1 MSGRWKALASCVSG
15 LLLLGMQV
23 GALWAEW
30 APGEQLRPKGAVGGR
45 LPDEL
50 LVQVKPG
57 VTESRARGILNEFG
71 AQVSDEIPQLRVKR
85 IKVPPHALERIL
97 ESLNAHEHMSFAEP
111 NFLAEPMSIPNDY
124 YYNSQWHLPK
134 ISAPEGWDLTTGAAD
149 IPIAIL
155 DTGVDPNHPDLQAK
169 LLPGYNFYDRNT
181 DTSDVRGHGTAV
193 AGAAA
198 AISNNGR
205 GVAGV
210 AWRNPVLPL
219 RISAPDGYATYS
231 AMASA
236 ITYAADHGAKVINLS
251 YGGENYS
258 STLQSAVDY
267 AWSKGAVV
275 VASAANYSTDTPYYP
290 AACNHVVA
298 VSATNTSDQLT
309 SFSNYGNWVD
319 VAAPGVSIYTT
330 SRGGGYGAYSGT
342 SFSSPVTAG
351 LLALIFSANPSL
363 TNQDVLD
370 ILTQNTDDLG
380 APGFD
385 STFAH
390 GRINVSKSLQAAL
403 EKRQETDTTPPLAI
417 ITSPS
422 DGSVITGG
430 VITVNVSATDN
441 VGVTKVELYVNGSLH
456 STDTSSPYSFLWDSS
471 QRPDGTY
478 QFYAKAYDAAGNTA
492 QSGSISLNLT
502 RPQTDTTPPVVSISS
517 PPDGSVITGGVITVN
532 VSATDN
538 VGVTK
543 VELYVNGSLHSTDTS
558 SPYSFLWDSS
568 QRPDGTYQFYA
579 KAYDAAGNTAQS
591 GSISL
596 NLTRPQTDTTP
607 PVVSISSPP
616 DGSVITGGV
625 ITVNVSATDNVGVTK
640 VELYVNGSLHSTDT
654 SSPYSFLWDS
664 SQRPDG
670 TYQFYA
676 RAYDAAGN
684 TAQSGSISLNLT
696 RPQTDTTPPVVSISS
711 PKEGQR
717 FRRKVRI
724 QVSALDDSG
733 ISRIDLLL
741 DGIALATEASES
753 MNYVLK
759 GSGLPKGEHTIT
771 FEAEDLAGNISTA
784 QVTVYKGRKPRLSQ

>member
-1 MSGRWKALASCVSG
+1 MGRLRRLGAGFVLGALLFLAG
-15 LLLLGMQV
+15 FQT
-23 GALWAEW
+23 LWAEW
-30 APGEQLRPKGAVGGR
+30 IPGEQLRPKSALAGR
-45 LPDEL
+45 LPDEI
-50 LVQVKPG
+50 LVQVKAG

-124 YYNSQWHLPK
+124 YYDSQWHLPK

-155 DTGVDPNHPDLQAK
+155 DTGVDPSHPDLQAK

-181 DTSDVRGHGTAV
+181 DTADVRGHGTAV

-198 AISNNGR
+198 AISNNGS

-210 AWRNPVLPL
+210 AWRNPILPL

-309 SFSNYGNWVD
+309 TFSNYGNWVD

-385 STFAH
+385 GTFAH
-390 GRINVSKSLQAAL
+390 GRINVKKSLQAAL

-422 DGSVITGG
+422 DGSVVTGG

-441 VGVTKVELYVNGSLH
+441 VGVTKVELYVNGSLY
-456 STDTSSPYSFLWDSS
+456 SSDTSSPYSFLWDTS

-502 RPQTDTTPPVVSISS
+502 RPQTDTTPPVVSITS
-517 PPDGSVITGGVITVN
+517 PSDGSLVTGGVITLN

-568 QRPDGTYQFYA
+568 QRPEGTYEFLA
-579 KAYDAAGNTAQS
+579 RAYDGAGNTASS
-591 GSISL
+591 GPVTL
-596 NLTRPQTDTTP
+596 NLRRPDTTP
-607 PVVSISSPP
+607 PVVTI
-616 DGSVITGGV
+616 I
-625 ITVNVSATDNVGVTK
+625 
-640 VELYVNGSLHSTDT
+640 
-654 SSPYSFLWDS
+654 
-664 SQRPDG
+664 
-670 TYQFYA
+670 
-676 RAYDAAGN
+676 
-684 TAQSGSISLNLT
+684 
-696 RPQTDTTPPVVSISS
+696 S
-711 PKEGQR
+711 PKEGR
-717 FRRKVRI
+717 LFRRKLKI
-724 QVSALDDSG
+724 EGSALDDSG
-733 ISRIDLLL
+733 ISRMELLV
-741 DGIALATEASES
+741 DGVFTASSISPS

-759 GSGLPKGEHTIT
+759 GTGLPRGAHTIT
-771 FEAEDLAGNISTA
+771 LQAVDLAGNVSTS
-784 QVTVYKGRKPRLSQ
+784 QVTVYKGRRRI

>member
-607 PVVSISSPP
+607 PVVSISSP
-616 DGSVITGGV
+616 
-625 ITVNVSATDNVGVTK
+625 
-640 VELYVNGSLHSTDT
+640 
-654 SSPYSFLWDS
+654 
-664 SQRPDG
+664 
-670 TYQFYA
+670 
-676 RAYDAAGN
+676 
-684 TAQSGSISLNLT
+684 
-696 RPQTDTTPPVVSISS
+696 
-711 PKEGQR
+711 KEGQR

>member
-1 MSGRWKALASCVSG
+1 MLGRWKALASCVLG
-15 LLLLGMQV
+15 LLFLGMEV

-30 APGEQLRPKGAVGGR
+30 APGEQLRPKSALGGR

-50 LVQVKPG
+50 LVQVKAG

-85 IKVPPHALERIL
+85 IKVPPQALERIL

-134 ISAPEGWDLTTGAAD
+134 ISAPEGWDLTTGASD

-155 DTGVDPNHPDLQAK
+155 DTGVDPSHPDLQAK

-198 AISNNGR
+198 AISNNGS

-210 AWRNPVLPL
+210 AWKNPILPL

-309 SFSNYGNWVD
+309 TFSNYGNWVD

-390 GRINVSKSLQAAL
+390 GRINVSKSLKAAL

-430 VITVNVSATDN
+430 AITVSVSATDNVGVTKVELYVNGSLHSTDTSSPYSFLWDSSQRPDGTYQFYAKAYDAAGNTAQSGSISLNLARPQTDITPPVVSISSPSDGSVITGGAITVSVSATDNVGVTKVELYVNGSLHSTDTSSPYSFLWDSSQRPDGTYQFYAKAYDAAGNTAQSGSITLSLARPQTDTTPPVVSISSPSDGSVITGGAITVSVSATDN

-502 RPQTDTTPPVVSISS
+502 RPQTDI
-517 PPDGSVITGGVITVN
+517 
-532 VSATDN
+532 
-538 VGVTK
+538 
-543 VELYVNGSLHSTDTS
+543 
-558 SPYSFLWDSS
+558 
-568 QRPDGTYQFYA
+568 
-579 KAYDAAGNTAQS
+579 
-591 GSISL
+591 
-596 NLTRPQTDTTP
+596 
-607 PVVSISSPP
+607 
-616 DGSVITGGV
+616 
-625 ITVNVSATDNVGVTK
+625 
-640 VELYVNGSLHSTDT
+640 
-654 SSPYSFLWDS
+654 
-664 SQRPDG
+664 
-670 TYQFYA
+670 
-676 RAYDAAGN
+676 
-684 TAQSGSISLNLT
+684 
-696 RPQTDTTPPVVSISS
+696 TPPVVSISS

-717 FRRKVRI
+717 FRRKLRI

-784 QVTVYKGRKPRLSQ
+784 QVTVYKGRKPKLSQ